1 MKNSTTYQQQ
11 SSSEESYRQ
20 PGESK
25 ATGSKNRAMDM
36 QPNKDHL
43 VDSKVLC
50 ELITRLGG
58 WALGRRGLKVFLT
71 WQKEEGVAGFQVH
84 WSLET

>member
-1 MKNSTTYQQQ
+1 
-11 SSSEESYRQ
+11 
-20 PGESK
+20 
-25 ATGSKNRAMDM
+25 MDM

-58 WALGRRGLKVFLT
+58 WAESFLNLAA
-71 WQKEEGVAGFQVH
+71 KKRVLLVSKFAGPWRLNQGTAPINKIT
-84 WSLET
+84 LIAGA